1 MAAGRLPDFS
11 LLIFTFHQRDS
22 SNPVLVDSSTEF
34 ESVLKNHDSE
44 FELISPSAATY
55 IKQ

>member
-11 LLIFTFHQRDS
+11 LLIFTFHRRDS
-22 SNPVLVDSSTEF
+22 ANPALVDSSTEF

-44 FELISPSAATY
+44 FGLISPPAATY